1 LNFWQNSGQ
10 TKLAK
15 DTYSFLTQT
24 GGHVDMWRIFKMKY
38 QYADIQTV
46 KKRKGDSMI
55 ELVRGEK
62 GTACF
67 SASGVQL

>member
-1 LNFWQNSGQ
+1 
-10 TKLAK
+10 
-15 DTYSFLTQT
+15 
-24 GGHVDMWRIFKMKY
+24 MWRIFKMKY